1 MKMLRRIRIY
11 LVFYENEYNCSEI
24 CILLRM
30 QRIRKGIFMLQML
43 YPDEYLD
50 STYTIDFKK
59 LYKEGCFLYG
69 ASFFRWRKEYAIQ
82 TKETMQTS
90 ELCKFN

>member
-59 LYKEGCFLYG
+59 LYKDGYRSYIGQLYDRTVG
-69 ASFFRWRKEYAIQ
+69 FG
-82 TKETMQTS
+82 
-90 ELCKFN
+90 

>member
-50 STYTIDFKK
+50 STIPLILKSYIKTDTGEFYLILTI
-59 LYKEGCFLYG
+59 
-69 ASFFRWRKEYAIQ
+69 R
-82 TKETMQTS
+82 
-90 ELCKFN
+90 